1 MKDRLTARLQHRAV
15 PRLFA
20 LGLPGLAL
28 LVSSPARADEPV
40 ETLISGLSVPDTDG
54 RIAVDLRFLNSGGS
68 SATITLPERVLAKL
82 TGPNGEK
89 TVWLDR
95 PAQVAGSVVI
105 APQGFARV
113 GYRLPSGF
121 VTGEATLSIP
131 QWRTMEIAL
140 HATPD
145 VKLAQASGQ
154 QYPSAGNAAQTPP
167 EPTAPN
173 SGPPADR
180 SVGNAF
186 VGNLAPYE
194 PIYAVYGP
202 GTDTEARI
210 QISFEY
216 HLFGSRSAQEL
227 PSSWRDGLHFAYTQ
241 RMFWDL
247 RAKSMP
253 FRNIDYQPEVIYVS
267 PAKVFDNGVSL
278 ALQGGLRHESNG
290 RDGEDSRSVN
300 SIYVAPM
307 AAIPLRGDWRVL
319 VAPRLSFYVG
329 DKSDNP
335 DIVRY
340 RGHAGLF
347 LQVGDPEGLRVSTNT
362 RFNVS
367 SGKGAINTEVSYPLP
382 RLLGGG
388 PDFYLFAQGFAGYGE
403 NLLDY
408 NRSITRLRVG
418 FALVR

>member
-1 MKDRLTARLQHRAV
+1 MTDRLTAIRPSHG
-15 PRLFA
+15 LFRRVA
-20 LGLPGLAL
+20 PGLSAL
-28 LVSSPARADEPV
+28 AFLISSPAHADEAI
-40 ETLISGLSVPDTDG
+40 ETLISGLSAPDADG
-54 RIAVDLRFLNSGGS
+54 TITVDLRFLNPGASP
-68 SATITLPERVLAKL
+68 ATVTLPERIAATLA
-82 TGPNGEK
+82 GPDRQE
-89 TVWLDR
+89 TVYLDR
-95 PAQVAGSVVI
+95 SAQVPGSVIV

-113 GYRLPSGF
+113 RYRLPPGF
-121 VTGEATLSIP
+121 AAGDATLSIP
-131 QWRTMEIAL
+131 QWKTAEIAL
-140 HATPD
+140 HVPSDSKPAD
-145 VKLAQASGQ
+145 IKLAEAPPPAHSE
-154 QYPSAGNAAQTPP
+154 PSAPS
-167 EPTAPN
+167 

-186 VGNLAPYE
+186 IGNLAPYE

-202 GTDTEARI
+202 GTNTEARL

-216 HLFGSRSAQEL
+216 HLFGSRSASDM
-227 PSSWRDGLHFAYTQ
+227 PMSWRDGLHLAYTQ

-253 FRNIDYQPEVIYVS
+253 FRNIDYQPEIIYVS
-267 PAKVFDNGVSL
+267 PAKVFDGGISL

-290 RDGEDSRSVN
+290 RDGDDSRSVN
-300 SIYVAPM
+300 SLYVAPM

-319 VAPRLSFYVG
+319 VAPKLSFYIG

-347 LQVGDPEGLRVSTNT
+347 LQVGDPDGIRVSTNT
-362 RFNVS
+362 RFNFS

-388 PDFYLFAQGFAGYGE
+388 PDLYLFAQGFAGYGE

-408 NRSITRLRVG
+408 NRSITRLRFG